1 MFAFSPLSCQTKI
14 HLISDCWGLHECGAS
29 LDHPPVQF
37 LCAASGWAGAVRLG
51 PLLFFALRRCSA
63 CNAGR
68 NLPLCLVSSEVK
80 GVWGNWFWYWA
91 LLSLCTHKHRSWA
104 HRRTPFVLSHKHE
117 HTCPPRAL
125 IWAPWRQYNKQRCQV
140 RFLMFPVLRICS
152 ECVEKGKGSCVHTH
166 KHAHIQLQARNT
178 LGCWIM
184 RVDRAELSLHITII
198 LSFSQLP
205 QHLPWRCDI
214 SILLEFN
221 LGPLNKTIAYR
232 PFPNGPSPILIT
244 WN

>member
-1 MFAFSPLSCQTKI
+1 ML
-14 HLISDCWGLHECGAS
+14 HLYGL
-29 LDHPPVQF
+29 LLFV
-37 LCAASGWAGAVRLG
+37 GAVVV
-51 PLLFFALRRCSA
+51 LLLCCSSS
-63 CNAGR
+63 CNAGWDLR
-68 NLPLCLVSSEVK
+68 LGFFCHWRWGECEGTTFDTERTWVYANTTWSPIQTHMNTLTLGHTHINTHVLPVPQFRRLDDNKKKAKMANVFPRVSCFVNLQWVCGEN
-80 GVWGNWFWYWA
+80 G
-91 LLSLCTHKHRSWA
+91 SWA
-104 HRRTPFVLSHKHE
+104 HT
-117 HTCPPRAL
+117 HT
-125 IWAPWRQYNKQRCQV
+125 
-140 RFLMFPVLRICS
+140 
-152 ECVEKGKGSCVHTH
+152 
-166 KHAHIQLQARNT
+166 QLQARNT

>member
-1 MFAFSPLSCQTKI
+1 MWSLSRSSSCSISLCCILIGCCCLLGLLLFCCCVAPLHVMQDGISCFVLC
-14 HLISDCWGLHECGAS
+14 HWRWGECGETTFDTECTWVYANTTRTET
-29 LDHPPVQF
+29 HWR
-37 LCAASGWAGAVRLG
+37 WATPFIL
-51 PLLFFALRRCSA
+51 
-63 CNAGR
+63 
-68 NLPLCLVSSEVK
+68 
-80 GVWGNWFWYWA
+80 
-91 LLSLCTHKHRSWA
+91 THKH
-104 HRRTPFVLSHKHE
+104 K
-117 HTCPPRAL
+117 HTCTPRAP
-125 IWAPWRQYNKQRCQV
+125 IWAPWQQYKKQRCQMCFPV
-140 RFLMFPVLRICS
+140 FPVLRICS
-152 ECVEKGKGSCVHTH
+152 ACVEKGKGSCAHT
-166 KHAHIQLQARNT
+166 HIQLQARNT